1 MVINSSLPNTFINH
15 LENKKDSKEIIAMEY
30 SVAIRTLGKAGAKY
44 QTLLDSL
51 MNQTIKPSEIIVYIA
66 EGYTI
71 PKETIGLE
79 RYVYVKKGMVSQR
92 ALQYTEI
99 KTEYILFLDDDVYL
113 PPDGVEKLFLAKN
126 KMNANVVSPDVFPNS
141 ERSCLGKLIMALSG
155 RMFPRRD
162 DKEWAYKVMRN
173 AGYSYN
179 NSPSQDIYF
188 SQTNAGPCFLCSK
201 ADFIKIRFQEELWL
215 EKCPYP
221 LGEDQVMYY
230 KMFCLGLKQ
239 LTVFNSGIT
248 HLDAGTTLM
257 SEDREK
263 SLIYS
268 DLYFKTIFWHRFI
281 YLPERC
287 KLLKIWDCLCI
298 ICTIIIMLIISLL
311 KGRINIVRVKYSA
324 IKDGISFLLS
334 NEYKKLPKIS
344 KI

>member
-1 MVINSSLPNTFINH
+1 M
-15 LENKKDSKEIIAMEY
+15 DY

-51 MNQTIKPSEIIVYIA
+51 MNQTLKPSEIIVYIA
-66 EGYTI
+66 EGYPI

-79 RYVYVKKGMVSQR
+79 RYIYVKKGMISQR

-99 KTEYILFLDDDVYL
+99 NTEYVLFLDDDVYL

-126 KMNANVVSPDVFPNS
+126 KTNANVVSPDVFPNS
-141 ERSCLGKLIMALSG
+141 ERSFWGKLIMALSC
-155 RMFPRRD
+155 RMFPRKD
-162 DKEWAYKVMRN
+162 DKKWAYKVMRN

-179 NSPSQDIYF
+179 NSPSQDIYL

-201 ADFIKIRFQEELWL
+201 KDFLKIRFEDELWL

-230 KMFCLGLKQ
+230 KMFCLGFKQ
-239 LTVFNSGIT
+239 LTVFNSGIL

-257 SEDREK
+257 TEDKEK
-263 SLIYS
+263 NLIYS

-287 KLLKIWDCLCI
+287 QLMKFWDCVCITYTILFLLCV
-298 ICTIIIMLIISLL
+298 SLL
-311 KGRINIVRVKYSA
+311 KGKMNILSIKCSA
-324 IKDGISFLLS
+324 IKDAIRFLLS
-334 NEYKKLPKIS
+334 NEYNKLPKIL
-344 KI
+344 KL

>member
-1 MVINSSLPNTFINH
+1 
-15 LENKKDSKEIIAMEY
+15 MEY

-44 QTLLDSL
+44 KALLDSL
-51 MNQTIKPSEIIVYIA
+51 KSQTLKPSEIVVYIA
-66 EGYTI
+66 EGYPI

-79 RYVYVKKGMVSQR
+79 RYIYVKKGMISQR

-99 KTEYILFLDDDVYL
+99 KTDYILFLDDDVYL

-141 ERSCLGKLIMALSG
+141 ERSSLGKLIMALSC
-155 RMFPRRD
+155 RMIPRKD

-179 NSPSQDIYF
+179 NSPSQDIYL

-201 ADFIKIRFQEELWL
+201 KDFLKIRFEDELWL
-215 EKCPYP
+215 ERCPYP

-230 KMFCLGLKQ
+230 KMFCLGFKQ
-239 LTVFNSGIT
+239 LTVFNSGIV

-263 SLIYS
+263 NMIYS

-281 YLPERC
+281 YLPERR
-287 KLLKIWDCLCI
+287 KLMKVWDCLCFI
-298 ICTIIIMLIISLL
+298 YTIMVLLCVSLL
-311 KGRINIVRVKYSA
+311 KCRINIVRVKCSA
-324 IKDGISFLLS
+324 IIDGIRFLLS
-334 NEYKKLPKIS
+334 NDYKRLPLIS
-344 KI
+344 G